1 MSPAG
6 AALLSRRLLIVTGKG
21 GVGKTTLAAA
31 LGVVAAR
38 RGIKTV
44 VVEVGDEA
52 AVADLLRPDGAA
64 AEAGDGR
71 VPVEISPHLYT
82 LRIEPAEALTEY
94 LELQLRVRPLARMIV
109 RNSGFQRLLDAAPGW
124 RELITLGKLWHLES
138 RRTGDAP
145 TWELLIV
152 DAPATGQGLSLLSV
166 PGVVLDTVRLG
177 PLRRHT
183 DRVQELIQDP
193 ARTLVVPVTL
203 PEELPVIE
211 TRQLVQG
218 VRELGIAI
226 GPVVANG
233 VEPPLEIAQLE
244 RLLAAIGD
252 PPPPPLP
259 PVAALREIADHCMR
273 RAALQKGFLDQLRA
287 AGGPLLALPQLTEG
301 VEDRRGVEQLA
312 DALESQLQTLE
323 TAA

>member
-38 RGIKTV
+38 QGIKTV

-52 AVADLLRPDGAA
+52 AVADLLRPDGGS
-64 AEAGDGR
+64 AEKGDGR
-71 VPVEISPHLYT
+71 APVEISPHLYT

-94 LELQLRVRPLARMIV
+94 LELQLRVRPLVRMIV
-109 RNSGFQRLLDAAPGW
+109 KNPGFQRLLDAAPGW

-145 TWELLIV
+145 EWELLIV
-152 DAPATGQGLSLLSV
+152 DAPATGHGLSLLSV

-183 DRVQELIQDP
+183 DWVQDLIQDP
-193 ARTLVVPVTL
+193 ARTLVLPVTL

-211 TRQLVQG
+211 TRQLVEG

-244 RLLAAIGD
+244 PLLAAIGE
-252 PPPPPLP
+252 PPPPLP
-259 PVAALREIADHCMR
+259 SVSALREIADHCMR
-273 RAALQKGFLDQLRA
+273 RAALQRSFLEQLRA
-287 AGGPLLALPQLTEG
+287 EDGPLLVLPQLTEG
-301 VEDRRGVEQLA
+301 VEDRRGVEHLA
-312 DALESQLQTLE
+312 DALESQLHGLE